1 MDNVHYRLLR
11 PCTGIWLLL
20 VALTFATYAAA
31 ELGLQGKGLVL
42 GVLVIAI
49 IKGQLVADRFMAL
62 RWVRGFWRPV
72 LTGYFLIVGSLIAI
86 AFLLPQG

>member
-1 MDNVHYRLLR
+1 MDNVNHRLLR

-20 VALTFATYAAA
+20 VALTFATYGAA
-31 ELGLQGKGLVL
+31 ELGLQGKGLIL
-42 GVLVIAI
+42 GVLLIAI
-49 IKGQLVADRFMAL
+49 IKGQLVSDRFMGL

-72 LTGYFLIVGSLIAI
+72 LTGYLLIVGSFIAI

>member
-1 MDNVHYRLLR
+1 MNIENHRLLR
-11 PCTGIWLLL
+11 PCTGIWLVLI
-20 VALTFATYAAA
+20 ALTFITYAAA
-31 ELGLQGKGLVL
+31 ELGLQGQGLVL

-49 IKGQLVADRFMAL
+49 IKGQLVADRFMGL

-72 LTGYFLIVGSLIAI
+72 LTGYLLIVGSFIAI